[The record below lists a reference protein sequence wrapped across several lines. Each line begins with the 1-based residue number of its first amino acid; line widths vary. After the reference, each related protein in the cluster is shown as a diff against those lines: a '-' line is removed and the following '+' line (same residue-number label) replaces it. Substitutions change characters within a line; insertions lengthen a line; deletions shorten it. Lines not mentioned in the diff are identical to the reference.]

1 MMRFLLITA
10 FLILSSAPALSSD
23 LFIRDGDSFAMNGK
37 EHRLRGIDAPE
48 YRQYCLKDDQSVPC
62 GKYARQRLENLLTG
76 KELECERITTDRY
89 QRTIARCTVEGEDVA
104 ALMVRSGFAFDYP
117 RYSNGA
123 YAEQQKAAKDED
135 RGLWSMKFEFPWHYK
150 RRK

>member
-1 MMRFLLITA
+1 MRFLLITA
-10 FLILSSAPALSSD
+10 FLILSSATALSDD
-23 LFIRDGDSFAMNGK
+23 LFIRDGDSFAMNGI
-37 EHRLRGIDAPE
+37 ELRLWGIDAPE

-123 YAEQQKAAKDED
+123 YSEQQKAAKTER
-135 RGLWSMKFEFPWHYK
+135 RGLWSMEFEFPWHYK